1 MANDTAQQLKDSFSD
16 AVTLKPQREAV
27 SNAIGSAV
35 DKAKNFL
42 GIHSTP
48 SSSSDSS
55 TSWHDDMVSKANDSF
70 KKAAQTPAPKST
82 PTTAPK
88 YHKGTDFVPKTGPAI
103 LKKGE
108 AVLNVKDAEKHR
120 EAKGMAEHKNYD
132 VSDELGGKKEEK
144 PKKEIDHIKTKKA
157 KTGGYVHTHV
167 HTRPEHHPDETHVS
181 ATQDDMAN
189 HMMQSLGEPNPGEAE
204 ADAGQSGV
212 PAAQPGAAA
221 AGGPPAAGPTQGM

>member
-1 MANDTAQQLKDSFSD
+1 MANNTAQQLKDSFSD
-16 AVTLKPQREAV
+16 AITLKPQREAV
-27 SNAIGSAV
+27 SNAIGGAV

-42 GIHSTP
+42 GIHSNSAP
-48 SSSSDSS
+48 SSSSNG
-55 TSWHDDMVSKANDSF
+55 SWHDNMVNQANQSF
-70 KKAAQTPAPKST
+70 QTPSGKSSNT
-82 PTTAPK
+82 SSGTKPPTTAPK

-157 KTGGYVHTHV
+157 KTGG
-167 HTRPEHHPDETHVS
+167 
-181 ATQDDMAN
+181 
-189 HMMQSLGEPNPGEAE
+189 
-204 ADAGQSGV
+204 
-212 PAAQPGAAA
+212 
-221 AGGPPAAGPTQGM
+221 